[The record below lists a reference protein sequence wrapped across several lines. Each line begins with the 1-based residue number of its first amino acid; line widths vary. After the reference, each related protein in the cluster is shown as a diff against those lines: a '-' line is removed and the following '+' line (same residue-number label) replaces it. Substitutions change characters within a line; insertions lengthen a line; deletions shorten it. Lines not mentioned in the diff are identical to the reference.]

1 MALQTVLRT
10 LTMLSILIPTYNYD
24 ISTLVETIHKQ
35 AVAANIVFEILCLD
49 DHSNTQKTIQQN
61 ERINSFSNASYTIL
75 PENIGRSRIR
85 NLLAQKAT
93 YDWLLF
99 LDADVIPV
107 ASDFVSNYINAIS
120 AEKEVIYGGILYQEE
135 KPKQENVLRWIYG
148 KEREALTVQQR
159 QEALYLR
166 FLTLS
171 FLIKKE
177 VFQKVKFNEDIP
189 NARHEDT
196 LFANDLKHAEVH
208 MTHIHNPVYH
218 LGLDTSKEFIRKS
231 MESVEVLIL
240 FLKNGLIEHHDILIT
255 KVFKRAKTFG
265 INHIL
270 SLMYRWFGKRFEK
283 NLLSNNPSMFIFDLY
298 RLTYLCYLDKR
309 R

>member
-1 MALQTVLRT
+1 
-10 LTMLSILIPTYNYD
+10 MLSILIPTYDYD
-24 ISTLVETIHKQ
+24 ISSLVEEIHTQLAKTDY
-35 AVAANIVFEILCLD
+35 VFEVLCLD
-49 DHSNTQKTIQQN
+49 DHSNDQETIKQN
-61 ERINSFSNASYTIL
+61 ERINTFSNAVYKVL

-85 NLLAQKAT
+85 NLLAQKAQ

-107 ASDFVSNYINAIS
+107 KKDFITKYVEAIS
-120 AEKEVIYGGILYQEE
+120 EEKEVIYGGILYQEA
-135 KPKQENVLRWIYG
+135 KPKQENVLRWVYG
-148 KEREALTVQQR
+148 KEREALSVKQR
-159 QEALYLR
+159 EEASYLR

-171 FLIKKE
+171 FLIKKS

-208 MTHIHNPVYH
+208 MTHIDNPVYH

-231 MESVEVLIL
+231 MESVEVLIV
-240 FLKNGLIEHHDILIT
+240 FLKNNLIEHDDILIT
-255 KVFKRAKTFG
+255 KVFARMKKFG
-265 INHIL
+265 LNHLL
-270 SLMYRWFGKRFEK
+270 SPMYRWFGKRFEK
-283 NLLSNNPSMFIFDLY
+283 NLLSNNPSMFVFDLY

-309 R
+309 Q

>member
-1 MALQTVLRT
+1 
-10 LTMLSILIPTYNYD
+10 MLSILIPTYDYD
-24 ISTLVETIHKQ
+24 ISALVEEIHAQISKTDY
-35 AVAANIVFEILCLD
+35 VFEILCLD
-49 DHSNTQKTIQQN
+49 DHSNDKETIQKN
-61 ERINSFSNASYTIL
+61 ERINTFSNASYTVL

-93 YDWLLF
+93 YNWLLF
-99 LDADVIPV
+99 MDADVIPV
-107 ASDFVSNYINAIS
+107 HKNFITKYIETIS
-120 AEKEVIYGGILYQEE
+120 EEKEVIYGGILYQEA

-148 KEREALTVQQR
+148 KEREALSVQQR
-159 QEALYLR
+159 EEALYLR

-177 VFQKVKFNEDIP
+177 VFQKVKFNEAIP

-208 MTHIHNPVYH
+208 LTHIDNPVYH

-240 FLKNGLIEHHDILIT
+240 FLKNGLIEHNDILIT
-255 KVFKRAKTFG
+255 KVFKRVKTFG
-265 INHIL
+265 INRIL
-270 SLMYRWFGKRFEK
+270 SLLYRWFGKRFEK
-283 NLLSNNPSMFIFDLY
+283 NLLSNNPSMFVFDFY
-298 RLTYLCYLDKR
+298 RLTYLCYLDIRK
-309 R
+309 

>member
-1 MALQTVLRT
+1 
-10 LTMLSILIPTYNYD
+10 MLSVLTPTHNYN
-24 ISTLVETIHKQ
+24 IATLVEEIHSQLSKTDT
-35 AVAANIVFEILCLD
+35 VFEIVCLD
-49 DHSNTQKTIQQN
+49 DHSTNLETIHQN
-61 ERINSFSNASYTIL
+61 QRINSFSNASYTIV

-85 NLLAQKAT
+85 NLLAQKAN

-107 ASDFVSNYINAIS
+107 ANDFITKYVETISD
-120 AEKEVIYGGILYQEE
+120 EKEVIYGGILYQEE
-135 KPKQENVLRWIYG
+135 KPKQENVLRWVYG
-148 KEREALTVQQR
+148 KEREALSVKQR
-159 QEALYLR
+159 EEASYLR

-171 FLIKKE
+171 FLIKKN
-177 VFQKVKFNEDIP
+177 VFEKVKFNEDIP

-208 MTHIHNPVYH
+208 LTHIHNPVYH
-218 LGLDTSKEFIRKS
+218 LGLDTSAEFIRKS

-240 FLKNGLIEHHDILIT
+240 FLKNNLIEHDDILIT
-255 KVFKRAKTFG
+255 KVFARVKKFG
-265 INHIL
+265 LNSIL
-270 SLMYRWFGKRFEK
+270 SIMYKWFGKRFEK

-309 R
+309 Q

>member
-1 MALQTVLRT
+1 
-10 LTMLSILIPTYNYD
+10 MLSVLIPTYDYD
-24 ISTLVETIHKQ
+24 ISTLVEEIHSQLTKTDY
-35 AVAANIVFEILCLD
+35 AFEILCID
-49 DHSNTQKTIQQN
+49 DHSTDLETIKQN
-61 ERINSFSNASYTIL
+61 ERINSLSNASYVIL

-93 YDWLLF
+93 YNWLLF

-107 ASDFVSNYINAIS
+107 ETDFITKYVEAIS

-148 KEREALTVQQR
+148 KKREALTVKQR
-159 QEALYLR
+159 EEASYLR

-171 FLIKKE
+171 FLIKKD

-196 LFANDLKHAEVH
+196 LFANDLKHAKVVL
-208 MTHIHNPVYH
+208 THIHNPVYH
-218 LGLDTSKEFIRKS
+218 LGLDTSADFIRKS

-240 FLKNGLIEHHDILIT
+240 FLKNGLIEHNDILIT
-255 KVFKRAKTFG
+255 KVFTRIKKLGLRS
-265 INHIL
+265 IL
-270 SLMYRWFGKRFEK
+270 SKAYKWFGKRFEK

-298 RLTYLCYLDKR
+298 RLTYLCYLDKQQ
-309 R
+309 

>member
-1 MALQTVLRT
+1 
-10 LTMLSILIPTYNYD
+10 MLSILIPTYDYD
-24 ISTLVETIHKQ
+24 ISSLVEEIHTQLTKT
-35 AVAANIVFEILCLD
+35 AYVFEILCLD
-49 DHSNTQKTIQQN
+49 DCSKNQETIQKN
-61 ERINSFSNASYTIL
+61 ERINSFSNASYTVL

-85 NLLAQKAT
+85 NLLAQKAQ

-99 LDADVIPV
+99 LDADVMPV
-107 ASDFVSNYINAIS
+107 QSDFITKYVEAIS
-120 AEKEVIYGGILYQEE
+120 DEKEVIYGGILYQEE

-148 KEREALTVQQR
+148 KEREALSVQQR
-159 QEALYLR
+159 EEASYLR

-177 VFQKVKFNEDIP
+177 VFQKVKFNEEIP

-240 FLKNGLIEHHDILIT
+240 FLKNRLIEHDDILIT
-255 KVFKRAKTFG
+255 KVFKRVKTVG
-265 INHIL
+265 INHVL
-270 SLMYRWFGKRFEK
+270 SLMYRWFGNRFEK

-309 R
+309 Q

>member
-1 MALQTVLRT
+1 
-10 LTMLSILIPTYNYD
+10 MLSVLIPTYDYD
-24 ISTLVETIHKQ
+24 ISTLVEEIHSQLIKTDY
-35 AVAANIVFEILCLD
+35 VFEILCLD
-49 DHSNTQKTIQQN
+49 DHSTDLESIKQN
-61 ERINSFSNASYTIL
+61 ERINSFSNASYTVL

-107 ASDFVSNYINAIS
+107 EKDFITKYVETIS
-120 AEKEVIYGGILYQEE
+120 AEKEVIYGGILYQNE
-135 KPKQENVLRWIYG
+135 KPKQENVLRWVYG
-148 KEREALTVQQR
+148 KQREALTVKQR
-159 QEALYLR
+159 QEASYLR

-171 FLIKKE
+171 FLIKKD

-208 MTHIHNPVYH
+208 LTHLHNPVYH
-218 LGLDTSKEFIRKS
+218 LGLDTSADFIRKS

-240 FLKNGLIEHHDILIT
+240 FLKNGLIEHNDILIT
-255 KVFKRAKTFG
+255 KVFARMKKFG
-265 INHIL
+265 LRTIL
-270 SLMYRWFGKRFEK
+270 SKSYEWFGKRFEK

-298 RLTYLCYLDKR
+298 RLTYLCYLDKQQ
-309 R
+309 

>member
-1 MALQTVLRT
+1 
-10 LTMLSILIPTYNYD
+10 MLSVLIPTYDYD
-24 ISTLVETIHKQ
+24 ISTLVEEIHSQLQKTE
-35 AVAANIVFEILCLD
+35 AIFEILCLD
-49 DHSNTQKTIQQN
+49 DHSTNLETIQQN
-61 ERINSFSNASYTIL
+61 ERINSFSNASYQVL

-85 NLLAQKAT
+85 NLLAQRAT

-107 ASDFVSNYINAIS
+107 EKSFITKYIDAIS
-120 AEKEVIYGGILYQEE
+120 DEKEVIYGGILYQEQ
-135 KPKQENVLRWIYG
+135 KPKQENVLRWVYG
-148 KEREALTVQQR
+148 KEREALDVKQR
-159 QEALYLR
+159 EEATYLR

-171 FLIKKE
+171 FLIKKS

-218 LGLDTSKEFIRKS
+218 LGLDTSADFIRKS
-231 MESVEVLIL
+231 MESVEVLII
-240 FLKNGLIEHHDILIT
+240 FLKNNLIEHDDILIT
-255 KVFKRAKTFG
+255 KVFTRVKKFG
-265 INHIL
+265 LQHLL
-270 SLMYRWFGKRFEK
+270 SSMYSWFGKRFEK

-309 R
+309 Q

>member
-1 MALQTVLRT
+1 
-10 LTMLSILIPTYNYD
+10 MLSILIPTYNYD
-24 ISTLVETIHKQ
+24 ISTLVETIHSQ
-35 AVAANIVFEILCLD
+35 AVATGITFEIVCLD
-49 DHSNTQKTIQQN
+49 DCSDEQESIKKN
-61 ERINSFSNASYTIL
+61 EPINLLSNASYAVL

-85 NLLAQKAT
+85 NLLAQKANFN
-93 YDWLLF
+93 WLLF

-107 ASDFVSNYINAIS
+107 KADFISKYIAAIS
-120 AEKEVIYGGILYQEE
+120 DEKEVIYGGILYQEE
-135 KPKQENVLRWIYG
+135 KPKQENVLRWVYG
-148 KEREALTVQQR
+148 KEREALSVKER
-159 QEALYLR
+159 EEASYLR

-171 FLIKKE
+171 FLIKKD

-240 FLKNGLIEHHDILIT
+240 FLKNGLIEHNDILIT
-255 KVFKRAKTFG
+255 KMFKRVKNFG
-265 INHIL
+265 INHVL
-270 SLMYRWFGKRFEK
+270 SLLYRWFGNRFEK

-309 R
+309 Q

>member
-1 MALQTVLRT
+1 
-10 LTMLSILIPTYNYD
+10 MLSILIPTYDYD
-24 ISTLVETIHKQ
+24 ISSLVEEIHSQIAKTDY
-35 AVAANIVFEILCLD
+35 VFEILCLD
-49 DHSNTQKTIQQN
+49 DHSNDQETMKKN
-61 ERINSFSNASYTIL
+61 ERINTFSNASYMVL

-107 ASDFVSNYINAIS
+107 ASDFIS
-120 AEKEVIYGGILYQEE
+120 KYVETISEEKEVIYGGILYQQE

-148 KEREALTVQQR
+148 KEREALTVSER

-196 LFANDLKHAEVH
+196 LFANDLKHAEIH
-208 MTHIHNPVYH
+208 LTHIDNPVYH

-240 FLKNGLIEHHDILIT
+240 FLKNGLIEHNDILIT
-255 KVFKRAKTFG
+255 KVFGRVKKFG
-265 INHIL
+265 IHRIL
-270 SLMYRWFGKRFEK
+270 SVMYRWFGKRFEK
-283 NLLSNNPSMFIFDLY
+283 NLLSNNPSMFIFDFY
-298 RLTYLCYLDKR
+298 RLTYLCYLDR
-309 R
+309 RQ

>member
-1 MALQTVLRT
+1 
-10 LTMLSILIPTYNYD
+10 MLSILIPTYDYD
-24 ISTLVETIHKQ
+24 ISSLVEEIHEQITKTTC
-35 AVAANIVFEILCLD
+35 VFEILCLD
-49 DHSNTQKTIQQN
+49 DHSNDQETIQKN
-61 ERINSFSNASYTIL
+61 ERINTFSNAAYTVL
-75 PENIGRSRIR
+75 PQNIGRSRIR
-85 NLLAQKAT
+85 NLLAQRAT

-107 ASDFVSNYINAIS
+107 ASNFISKYIEAIS
-120 AEKEVIYGGILYQEE
+120 DEKEVIYGGILYQKE

-148 KEREALTVQQR
+148 KEREALNVQQR
-159 QEALYLR
+159 EEALYLR

-171 FLIKKE
+171 FLIKKN

-240 FLKNGLIEHHDILIT
+240 FLKKGLIEHNDILIT
-255 KVFKRAKTFG
+255 KVFGRVKKFG

-283 NLLSNNPSMFIFDLY
+283 NLLSNNPSMFVFDLY

-309 R
+309 Q

>member
-1 MALQTVLRT
+1 
-10 LTMLSILIPTYNYD
+10 MLSILIPTYDYD
-24 ISTLVETIHKQ
+24 ISTLVEEIHTQ
-35 AVAANIVFEILCLD
+35 LIQTDCVFEILCLD
-49 DHSNTQKTIQQN
+49 DHSNDQETISQN
-61 ERINSFSNASYTIL
+61 ERINTFSNATYKVL

-107 ASDFVSNYINAIS
+107 EKDFIKKYIDAIS
-120 AEKEVIYGGILYQEE
+120 DEKEVIYGGILYQNE
-135 KPKQENVLRWIYG
+135 KPKQENVLRWVYG
-148 KEREALTVQQR
+148 KEREALTVKQR
-159 QEALYLR
+159 NEASYLR

-171 FLIKKE
+171 FLIKKA

-196 LFANDLKHAEVH
+196 LFANDLKHAKVH

-240 FLKNGLIEHHDILIT
+240 FLKNGLIEHNDILIT
-255 KVFKRAKTFG
+255 KVFARVKKFG
-265 INHIL
+265 FNHVL
-270 SLMYRWFGKRFEK
+270 AVMYRWFHKRFEK

-298 RLTYLCYLDKR
+298 RLTYLCHLDTQ
-309 R
+309 

>member
-1 MALQTVLRT
+1 
-10 LTMLSILIPTYNYD
+10 MLSILIPTYDYD
-24 ISTLVETIHKQ
+24 ISSLVEEIHSQIAKTDY
-35 AVAANIVFEILCLD
+35 AFEILCLD
-49 DHSNTQKTIQQN
+49 DHSNDQETMKKN
-61 ERINSFSNASYTIL
+61 ERINTFSNASYMVL

-107 ASDFVSNYINAIS
+107 ASDFIS
-120 AEKEVIYGGILYQEE
+120 KYVETISEEKEVIYGGILYQQE

-148 KEREALTVQQR
+148 KEREALTVSER

-196 LFANDLKHAEVH
+196 LFANDLKHAEIH
-208 MTHIHNPVYH
+208 LTHIDNPVYH

-240 FLKNGLIEHHDILIT
+240 FLKNGLIEHNDILIT
-255 KVFKRAKTFG
+255 KVFGRVKKFG
-265 INHIL
+265 IHRIL
-270 SLMYRWFGKRFEK
+270 SVMYRWFGKRFEK
-283 NLLSNNPSMFIFDLY
+283 NLLSNNPSMFIFDFY
-298 RLTYLCYLDKR
+298 RLTYLCYLDR
-309 R
+309 RQ

>member
-1 MALQTVLRT
+1 
-10 LTMLSILIPTYNYD
+10 MLSILIPTYDYD
-24 ISTLVETIHKQ
+24 ISSLVEEIHKQ
-35 AVAANIVFEILCLD
+35 ITKTAIVFEILCLD
-49 DHSNTQKTIQQN
+49 DHSNDQETIKKN
-61 ERINSFSNASYTIL
+61 ERINTFSNASYTVL
-75 PENIGRSRIR
+75 PENIGRSKIR
-85 NLLAQKAT
+85 NLLSQKAT

-107 ASDFVSNYINAIS
+107 APDFISKYIETISD
-120 AEKEVIYGGILYQEE
+120 EKEVIYGGILYQEE

-148 KEREALTVQQR
+148 KEREALNVQQR

-171 FLIKKE
+171 FLIKKN
-177 VFQKVKFNEDIP
+177 VFEKVKFNEDIP

-196 LFANDLKHAEVH
+196 LFANDLKHAAVH

-240 FLKNGLIEHHDILIT
+240 FLKNGLIEYNDILIT
-255 KVFKRAKTFG
+255 KVFGRVKKFG
-265 INHIL
+265 FNHIL
-270 SLMYRWFGKRFEK
+270 SMMYRWFGKRFEK

-309 R
+309 Q